1 MSDIALYHPATPLD
15 WLRIYLLYRRSFPR
29 EERKPF
35 AIIREMC
42 KEGRTDVW
50 LARTTD
56 GRFEHFAGMAT
67 TIEGDG
73 TTLLD
78 YFAIAPKLRNQGY
91 GSAFLQRLMLC
102 YEDHGL
108 FVEIEAADRDDPTG
122 EKARRKAFYL
132 RNGLEEMHVT
142 ADLFG
147 VRMELLGRNCSLD
160 FDAYRAFYH
169 DHYSPWAAE
178 HVVRPED

>member
-1 MSDIALYHPATPLD
+1 MSDVALYHPANWLD
-15 WLRIYLLYRRSFPR
+15 WLRIYRLYRQAFPR

-35 AIIREMC
+35 AIIRRMHR
-42 KEGRTDVW
+42 EGRTIVW

-56 GRFEHFAGMAT
+56 GRVERFAGMAS
-67 TIEGDG
+67 TIESPD

-78 YFAIAPKLRNQGY
+78 YFAVAPRLRGQGY
-91 GSAFLQRLMLC
+91 GSAFLQRLLLC
-102 YEDHGL
+102 YEDKGL
-108 FVEIEAADRDDPTG
+108 FVEIEAADQDDPTG

-147 VRMELLGRNCSLD
+147 VRMELLGRSCHLD

-169 DHYSPWAAE
+169 DHYSAWAAE
-178 HVVRPED
+178 HVVRPEE